1 MDLNTLISN
10 IVTSTA
16 ALVAIIGGFLISRV
30 IITLSSGKTGVKRK
44 LNEVKNDVFTKEEM
58 FKKIE
63 KDILDEDAEDFIDY
77 NYKDLLFNEIYF
89 LESHKGRIVI
99 ANRKPRKNSG
109 SAKKRGINE
118 QVYVFVIKDQN
129 V

>member
-30 IITLSSGKTGVKRK
+30 IITLSSEKTGVKRK
-44 LNEVKNDVFTKEEM
+44 LNEVKNGVFAKEEM

-63 KDILDEDAEDFIDY
+63 QDILDEDAEDFIDY
-77 NYKDLLFNEIYF
+77 NYKDLLFNEKSFEEIVGIEGF
-89 LESHKGRIVI
+89 RNRILVKEFSDGRI
-99 ANRKPRKNSG
+99 KCCLLFQ
-109 SAKKRGINE
+109 KK
-118 QVYVFVIKDQN
+118 VSVLLKD
-129 V
+129 

>member
-44 LNEVKNDVFTKEEM
+44 LNEVKNDVFAKEEM

-63 KDILDEDAEDFIDY
+63 QDILDEDAEDFIDY
-77 NYKDLLFNEIYF
+77 NYKDLLFNEKYF
-89 LESHKGRIVI
+89 EEIVGIEGFRNRILVKEFSDGRI
-99 ANRKPRKNSG
+99 KCCLLFQ
-109 SAKKRGINE
+109 KK
-118 QVYVFVIKDQN
+118 VSVLLKD
-129 V
+129 